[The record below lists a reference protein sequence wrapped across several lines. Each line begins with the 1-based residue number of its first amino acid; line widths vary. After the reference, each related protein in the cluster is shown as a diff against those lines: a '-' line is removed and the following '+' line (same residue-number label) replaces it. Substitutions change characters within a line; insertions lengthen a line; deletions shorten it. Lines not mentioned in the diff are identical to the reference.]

1 MNKLTG
7 RIVNVASDNHMSILE
22 MDVDGELLKAIVIET
37 PETAPFLRKGNGINI
52 MFKETEVSIAKD
64 FSGVISLQNK
74 MNCTVKEIKKGTLLS
89 RVLLDFK
96 GNEICSVITSAAVE
110 QLGLST
116 ANKITAL
123 IKTNEVM
130 IAPND

>member
-1 MNKLTG
+1 
-7 RIVNVASDNHMSILE
+7 MSILE

>member
-1 MNKLTG
+1 
-7 RIVNVASDNHMSILE
+7 MSILE

-74 MNCTVKEIKKGTLLS
+74 MICTVKEIKKGTLLS
-89 RVLLDFK
+89 RILLDFK

>member
-7 RIVNVASDNHMSILE
+7 RIINVASDGHMSILE
-22 MDVDGELLKAIVIET
+22 MEVHGEILKAIVIET
-37 PETAPFLRKGNGINI
+37 PEKAPFLQKGKDINI
-52 MFKETEVSIAKD
+52 MFKETEVSIAKG
-64 FSGVISLQNK
+64 FTGGISLQNK
-74 MNCTVKEIKKGTLLS
+74 MSCTVIEIKKGTLLS
-89 RVLLDFK
+89 RVLLDFN
-96 GNEICSVITSAAVE
+96 GNEICSVITTAAVE
-110 QLGLST
+110 QLGLSV

>member
-130 IAPND
+130 IATND

>member
-7 RIVNVASDNHMSILE
+7 RIIDVASDDHMSILE
-22 MDVDGELLKAIVIET
+22 MDVHGVILKAIVIEI
-37 PETAPFLRKGNGINI
+37 PESAPFLQKGKEINI

-64 FSGVISLQNK
+64 FSGIISLQNK
-74 MNCTVKEIKKGTLLS
+74 MSCTVKEIKKGTLLS
-89 RVLLDFK
+89 RVLLDFN

-110 QLGLST
+110 QLGLSV